1 MSILYKRT
9 ILTLAIVYI
18 SIIYGLPH
26 LILSAK
32 FQGQYTP
39 FTLSVHSGVATD
51 ETYGYAGF
59 ANIVNRGYLI
69 LKDRYVYEYSNYPT
83 PLLADNIPSLILG
96 FLAQLSGSVEKA
108 FIISDFIFPPIVFLL
123 VFIFTSY
130 YIRNFLFALAT
141 SLVVTFARDFIT
153 VIPFPLATFSFF
165 KNNGNEFLYLFRTP
179 HPQISVVFLLI
190 SLILLYKLLN
200 KRVGAGLLLAAG
212 LNFGLLFYVYFF
224 SVIEKNRELAET
236 CQGNVNRIYF
246 RFILF
251 L

>member
-1 MSILYKRT
+1 MSILYKRI

-96 FLAQLSGSVEKA
+96 FLAQLSGSVKKA

-153 VIPFPLATFSFF
+153 VIPFPL
-165 KNNGNEFLYLFRTP
+165 
-179 HPQISVVFLLI
+179 
-190 SLILLYKLLN
+190 
-200 KRVGAGLLLAAG
+200 
-212 LNFGLLFYVYFF
+212 
-224 SVIEKNRELAET
+224 
-236 CQGNVNRIYF
+236 
-246 RFILF
+246 
-251 L
+251 